1 MCSNEQILY
10 DEEGSG
16 TVRNLVKL
24 LYQRVGIVSICL
36 LLQLLVVFAGVRWF
50 SEYAPWYNAA
60 VGILALILTL
70 VIVSRPG
77 DMAYKVAWIIPIL
90 AAPIFGV
97 TLYLMFGG
105 DHQSRR
111 IQKNLQLMND
121 TMQTY
126 LEQDR
131 NILDRLELENL
142 SMASQSY
149 YLASKADCP
158 IYRNTRTEYFP
169 TGEDCFAQMCEDL
182 KNARQYIYLEY
193 FIIERGEM
201 WNTIL
206 EILREKASQ
215 GVDVRVIY
223 DDFGCITKLP
233 YNYDKQLEAMGI
245 HSRRFNPF
253 VPIMS
258 PLLNNR
264 DHRKLMIM
272 DGTIGYTGGI
282 NLADEYINT
291 RNLYGHWKDCGL
303 RLEGDAVWSMTIM
316 FQSMWNLIH
325 GKHEQKTML
334 PPSCSV
340 QTAAGYVQPFT
351 DYPLDNEGVSETVFL
366 NMIARA
372 KKSVYIMTPYL
383 ILDAAMLSVL
393 TVAAKSGVDVR
404 IITPG
409 TPDKQYVY
417 LVTRANYG
425 ELLKAGVRIY
435 EYTPGFIHSKVV
447 CVDMESAVVGTVNMD
462 FRSLYLH
469 YEDGVLLY
477 NTESV
482 QQVSDDFAD
491 TLPLCREVTL
501 QAYQDRSKLLQI
513 LEMCLRIFAPLM

>member
-1 MCSNEQILY
+1 M
-10 DEEGSG
+10 
-16 TVRNLVKL
+16 RNLAKL
-24 LYQRVGIVSICL
+24 LYQRVVIVSVCL
-36 LLQLLVVFAGVRWF
+36 LLQLLVVFASVRWF
-50 SEYAPWYNAA
+50 SEYAGWYNAA
-60 VGILALILTL
+60 IGMLALVLTL
-70 VIVSRPG
+70 VIVSKPG
-77 DMAYKVAWIIPIL
+77 DMAYKIAWIIPIL
-90 AAPIFGV
+90 GAPIFGV
-97 TLYLMFGG
+97 TLYFLFGG

-111 IQKNLQLMND
+111 IQKNLALMND
-121 TMQTY
+121 TMRTNLKQNR
-126 LEQDR
+126 E
-131 NILDRLELENL
+131 ILDRLELENP

-158 IYRNTRTEYFP
+158 IYINTQTEYFSV
-169 TGEDCFAQMCEDL
+169 GEDCFVRMCEDL
-182 KNARQYIYLEY
+182 KQAKEYIYLEY

-201 WNTIL
+201 WDTML
-206 EILREKASQ
+206 EILRDKAAQ
-215 GVDVRVIY
+215 GLDIRVVY

-233 YNYDKQLEAMGI
+233 YNYYKHLETMGI
-245 HSRRFNPF
+245 KCRPFNPF

-264 DHRKLMIM
+264 DHRKLLII
-272 DGTIGYTGGI
+272 DGKVGYTGGI
-282 NLADEYINT
+282 NLADEYINVAKP
-291 RNLYGHWKDCGL
+291 YGHWKDCGL
-303 RLEGDAVWSMTIM
+303 RLDGDAVWSMTVM
-316 FQSMWNLIH
+316 FLSMWNMIH
-325 GKHEQKTML
+325 KGTEQRTLL
-334 PPSCSV
+334 PPSCSQ
-340 QTAAGYVQPFT
+340 QTAVGYVHPFT

-383 ILDAAMLSVL
+383 ILDAAMVSVL

-409 TPDKQYVY
+409 TPDKRFVY

-469 YEDGVLLY
+469 FEDGVLLY

-491 TLPLCREVTL
+491 TFPLCHEVTL
-501 QAYQDRSKLLQI
+501 QEYQDRSTIVQI
-513 LEMCLRIFAPLM
+513 AEMCLRVFAPLM

>member
-1 MCSNEQILY
+1 MV
-10 DEEGSG
+10 

-24 LYQRVGIVSICL
+24 LYQRVVIVSICL
-36 LLQLLVVFAGVRWF
+36 LLQLMMVFASIRWF
-50 SEYAPWYNAA
+50 SEYAAWYNAA
-60 VGILALILTL
+60 IGIAALILTL
-70 VIVSRPG
+70 VIVSKPG
-77 DMAYKVAWIIPIL
+77 DMAYKLAWIIPIL
-90 AAPIFGV
+90 GAPIFGV
-97 TLYLMFGG
+97 TLYFLFGG
-105 DHQSRR
+105 DHQSKRVR
-111 IQKNLQLMND
+111 NALQMMNHA
-121 TMQTY
+121 MQTQ
-126 LEQDR
+126 LKQER
-131 NILDRLELENL
+131 EILDRLEQKNP
-142 SMASQSY
+142 AIAAQSY

-158 IYRNTRTEYFP
+158 IYTNTQTEYFSV
-169 TGEDCFAQMCEDL
+169 GEDCFARMCADL
-182 KNARQYIYLEY
+182 KEAKAYIYLEY

-201 WNTIL
+201 WDTIL
-206 EILREKASQ
+206 NILREKAAQ
-215 GVDVRVIY
+215 GVDVRVVY

-264 DHRKLMIM
+264 DHRKLMII
-272 DGTIGYTGGI
+272 DGTVGYTGGI
-282 NLADEYINT
+282 NLADEYINVT
-291 RNLYGHWKDCGL
+291 KPYGHWKDCGL

-316 FQSMWNLIH
+316 FQSMWNMMH
-325 GKHEQKTML
+325 KTEEV
-334 PPSCSV
+334 PVAPSCLI
-340 QTAAGYVQPFT
+340 QAADGYVQPFT
-351 DYPLDNEGVSETVFL
+351 DYPLDDEGVSETVFL
-366 NMIARA
+366 SMIAHA

-383 ILDAAMLSVL
+383 ILDAAMISIL

-409 TPDKQYVY
+409 TPDKRYVY

-491 TLPLCREVTL
+491 TFPLCHEVTL
-501 QAYQDRSKLLQI
+501 AEYQDRSKIVQI
-513 LEMCLRIFAPLM
+513 AEMCLRVFAPLM